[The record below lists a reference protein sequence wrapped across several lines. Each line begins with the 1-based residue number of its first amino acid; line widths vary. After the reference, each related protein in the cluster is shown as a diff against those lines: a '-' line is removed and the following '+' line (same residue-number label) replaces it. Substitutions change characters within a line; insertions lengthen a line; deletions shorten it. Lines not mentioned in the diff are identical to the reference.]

1 MRKAADN
8 SGGTVVQNSSFG
20 NNAPKII
27 YGFNNALR
35 YKRFDLNVYFYG
47 EAGHKVTS
55 SYWED
60 WIDTNQNSQN
70 LSRYVFDSFS
80 SENQGSKNPS
90 ILAGSRGNGD
100 YYLKSLYFIRCG
112 NITLGYNVPVKKNWG
127 ISNLRVYA
135 DVNNPFVI
143 TNWTG
148 LDPETDTGT
157 YSYPNVTSYSLGLN
171 ITF

>member
-1 MRKAADN
+1 M
-8 SGGTVVQNSSFG
+8 
-20 NNAPKII
+20 
-27 YGFNNALR
+27 
-35 YKRFDLNVYFYG
+35 
-47 EAGHKVTS
+47 TS

-80 SENQGSKNPS
+80 SENQGSKNPG

>member
-1 MRKAADN
+1 MFISMVKCR
-8 SGGTVVQNSSFG
+8 
-20 NNAPKII
+20 
-27 YGFNNALR
+27 
-35 YKRFDLNVYFYG
+35 
-47 EAGHKVTS
+47 KVTS

-80 SENQGSKNPS
+80 SENQKTNNPS
-90 ILAGSRGNGD
+90 ILGSSRGKGD
-100 YYLKSLYFIRCG
+100 YYLKSLYFVRCG
-112 NITLGYNVPVKKNWG
+112 NITLGYNVPVKKSWG